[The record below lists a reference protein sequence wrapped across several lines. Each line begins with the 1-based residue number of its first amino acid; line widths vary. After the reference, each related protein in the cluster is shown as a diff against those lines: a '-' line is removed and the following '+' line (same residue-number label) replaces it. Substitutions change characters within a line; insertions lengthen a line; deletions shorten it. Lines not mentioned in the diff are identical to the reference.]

1 MQTVFI
7 KILLAAYAAILGGMP
22 LSVHNYE
29 YSYLSAKYEHG
40 TTWNMTISEYVAVMV
55 GENIAEDSEK
65 YGYLLD
71 QLTPQQR
78 DIAELIIGIH
88 EGQ

>member
-1 MQTVFI
+1 MQTVFM

-40 TTWNMTISEYVAVMV
+40 TAWNMTISEYVAVMV
-55 GENIAEDSEK
+55 GENVSEDSAK

-71 QLTPQQR
+71 QLSQQQR